1 VTIRALIVDDEETA
15 RHVIRSQLHRHD
27 DVQVVSE
34 CRDGDEAIQAIHSTL
49 PDIVFLDVQMSGK
62 SGFQVL
68 AAIEVQVRP
77 YIIFITGHDHHALK
91 AFEVRALDYL
101 LKPFSDA
108 RFDEALDRARSVLAA
123 PRPAGSRASIVSCA
137 VDRIAVKTG
146 GGRILVLRLSE
157 IDWVEAHQDYVALHV
172 GVKAWLVRES
182 IGALASR
189 LAPSGFVR
197 IHRSTLLNVDRVREL
212 RPLTKGEFMVV
223 LFDGTERKLSR
234 NYRSAL
240 ERLAGYGLS
249 NSDLDLE

>member
-1 VTIRALIVDDEETA
+1 
-15 RHVIRSQLHRHD
+15 
-27 DVQVVSE
+27 
-34 CRDGDEAIQAIHSTL
+34 
-49 PDIVFLDVQMSGK
+49 
-62 SGFQVL
+62 
-68 AAIEVQVRP
+68 
-77 YIIFITGHDHHALK
+77 
-91 AFEVRALDYL
+91 
-101 LKPFSDA
+101 
-108 RFDEALDRARSVLAA
+108 
-123 PRPAGSRASIVSCA
+123 
-137 VDRIAVKTG
+137 
-146 GGRILVLRLSE
+146 
-157 IDWVEAHQDYVALHV
+157 V